1 MEYLAEGLL
10 AHGGGA
16 VLDLEEQLHDPPLVR
31 LVLLGAFALAFGI
44 GVWGFEVWSWGFGA

>member
-1 MEYLAEGLL
+1 MEYLTEGLL